1 MFKVS
6 KAIVTRI
13 KSQMVEI
20 EKQNESTNAG
30 IILKRKRNEQVA
42 GLSDLLYQWFEKA
55 RDKGLSRSDDILRD
69 RAKEIAKCLSDS
81 TFKASNGFLYKWL
94 KLYNISLR
102 KMTGEALRVNFLHVE
117 EWKYNFKWIYNEF
130 PLSDIYNADEKG
142 LFLQAFVCLY
152 LP

>member
-1 MFKVS
+1 MPKRSEIKFLKKVDIVNQLKCNPKMSQKDIAKMFKVS

-81 TFKASNGFLYKWL
+81 TFKASNGFLYK
-94 KLYNISLR
+94 
-102 KMTGEALRVNFLHVE
+102 
-117 EWKYNFKWIYNEF
+117 
-130 PLSDIYNADEKG
+130 
-142 LFLQAFVCLY
+142 
-152 LP
+152 